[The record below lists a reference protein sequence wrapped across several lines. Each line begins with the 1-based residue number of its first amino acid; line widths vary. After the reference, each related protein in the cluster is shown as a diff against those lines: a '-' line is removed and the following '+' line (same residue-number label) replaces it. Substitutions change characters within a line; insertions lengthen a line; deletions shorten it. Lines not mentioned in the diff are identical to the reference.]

1 MRRRLYFILPDGKM
15 AEKVEQELLLS
26 KIDDSHIHFHS
37 TIEANLGEL
46 PKANLF
52 QKTDLVH
59 GMGVGL
65 VAGGLTGTVVGFIVY
80 LLPELGVAL
89 GHAPILGLAILGAI
103 FGTWVSGMIAVSC
116 PNSRLKSFQKSIDQ
130 GQILLMVDV
139 PKERVSEINEMIR
152 SHHPKADQKGIEPTI
167 PAFP

>member
-1 MRRRLYFILPDGKM
+1 MRRRLYFILPDSKM
-15 AEKVEQELLLS
+15 AEKIEHELLLS
-26 KIDDSHIHFHS
+26 KIDESHIHFHS
-37 TIEANLGEL
+37 TMEANLGEL

-52 QKTDLVH
+52 QKTDLIH

-65 VAGGLTGTVVGFIVY
+65 VVGGLTGAAVGFIVSS
-80 LLPELGVAL
+80 LPELGIAL
-89 GHAPILGLAILGAI
+89 GQAPILGLAILGAV

-116 PNSRLKSFQKSIDQ
+116 PNSRLKSFQKSIDK
-130 GQILLMVDV
+130 GHILLMIDV

-152 SHHPKADQKGIEPTI
+152 NHHPEVDEKGIEPTI